1 MTVVCPEGHTSQAT
15 DYCDVCGTPIP
26 ASSAAD
32 LGRPGSASAASAAAA
47 AGGGSGAS
55 AEAASGPVTC
65 PNCGDVSPADSLFC
79 ENCGYDFT
87 TGTPAPPPPPAAPSS
102 GLDLGDLGA
111 TQPASGSASVGVGS
125 GAGGAAGGAAG
136 TSAAGPA
143 AGSPSAGGV
152 PGFPGADPGAG
163 SGQVP
168 AGSAPASAGSVPA
181 AAGTAGT
188 SASAGVPAPAP
199 SAEGGLAAPPVP
211 GDDAWVAEIWVDPDW
226 YAHERPED
234 PMPSA
239 GLPGL
244 VTLRQRSLLV
254 GRPSRSRGIR
264 PDIDCG
270 SDPGVS
276 RRHCQLSTDGQRW
289 WVEDLGSSN
298 GTFVSAAGDP
308 LPDNPLSQGVRRE
321 IEENDRVFVGAW
333 TRLVIRKALPG
344 EA

>member
-1 MTVVCPEGHTSQAT
+1 MTVTCPEGHASQAT

-26 ASSAAD
+26 A
-32 LGRPGSASAASAAAA
+32 GAASAALSGGPGTGTGQPGAEP
-47 AGGGSGAS
+47 GGST
-55 AEAASGPVTC
+55 AEPGETGPVTC
-65 PNCGDVSPADSLFC
+65 PNCGDLSPAGSLFC

-87 TGTPAPPPPPAAPSS
+87 TGTPAPPSPPTS

-111 TQPASGSASVGVGS
+111 TQPPGRPVS
-125 GAGGAAGGAAG
+125 
-136 TSAAGPA
+136 GPA
-143 AGSPSAGGV
+143 APTSGPVSP
-152 PGFPGADPGAG
+152 P
-163 SGQVP
+163 
-168 AGSAPASAGSVPA
+168 GSAPS
-181 AAGTAGT
+181 T
-188 SASAGVPAPAP
+188 SAPVQGTDGLGQPSTGTGAPASSSTGAGAPPSSSTGAPAP
-199 SAEGGLAAPPVP
+199 SAGGGLSAPPVP

-254 GRPSRSRGIR
+254 GRPSQSRGIR
-264 PDIDCG
+264 PDVDCG

-276 RRHCQLSTDGQRW
+276 RRHCQLTTDGQRW

-298 GTFVSAAGDP
+298 GTFVAPAGDP
-308 LPDNPLSQGVRRE
+308 LPDNPLTQGVRKE
-321 IEENDRVFVGAW
+321 IEEGDRIFIGAW

-344 EA
+344 EV

>member
-1 MTVVCPEGHTSQAT
+1 MTVICPEGHASQAT

-26 ASSAAD
+26 AAT
-32 LGRPGSASAASAAAA
+32 ASAASGPGGEPGRP
-47 AGGGSGAS
+47 AGEAGRQPGGEPEASG
-55 AEAASGPVTC
+55 GPVTC
-65 PNCGDVSPADSLFC
+65 PNCGELSPAGSLFC

-87 TGTPAPPPPPAAPSS
+87 TGTPAPPPPPPS

-111 TQPASGSASVGVGS
+111 VPQPSRPAP
-125 GAGGAAGGAAG
+125 
-136 TSAAGPA
+136 GPA
-143 AGSPSAGGV
+143 ATFPGPAPSGPSSSGVPTAGMPMPSAG
-152 PGFPGADPGAG
+152 
-163 SGQVP
+163 
-168 AGSAPASAGSVPA
+168 APAHGPPAQAAPPSAGATVA
-181 AAGTAGT
+181 APGG
-188 SASAGVPAPAP
+188 
-199 SAEGGLAAPPVP
+199 GGLSAPPVP

-254 GRPSRSRGIR
+254 GRPSQSRGIR
-264 PDIDCG
+264 PDVDCG

-276 RRHCQLSTDGQRW
+276 RRHCQLTTDGQRW

-298 GTFVSAAGDP
+298 GTFVAPAGDP
-308 LPDNPLSQGVRRE
+308 LPDTPLTQGVRRE
-321 IEENDRVFVGAW
+321 IEESDRVFIGAW

-344 EA
+344 EV

>member
-32 LGRPGSASAASAAAA
+32 PGRPGSAASAAPAAESAA
-47 AGGGSGAS
+47 AP

-65 PNCGDVSPADSLFC
+65 PNGGDMSPGDSLFC
-79 ENCGYDFT
+79 EYCGYDFT
-87 TGTPAPPPPPAAPSS
+87 TGTPAPPAPPAAPPS

-111 TQPASGSASVGVGS
+111 TQPGTGSVPADPGS
-125 GAGGAAGGAAG
+125 GHV
-136 TSAAGPA
+136 A
-143 AGSPSAGGV
+143 AGSAAV
-152 PGFPGADPGAG
+152 
-163 SGQVP
+163 
-168 AGSAPASAGSVPA
+168 GSVPA
-181 AAGTAGT
+181 AATPAGPT
-188 SASAGVPAPAP
+188 ASAGVPAPAP
-199 SAEGGLAAPPVP
+199 APSAQGGLPAPPVP

-254 GRPSRSRGIR
+254 GRPSRSRGIT

-276 RRHCQLSTDGQRW
+276 RRHCQLTTDGQRW

>member
-1 MTVVCPEGHTSQAT
+1 MTVVCPEGHPSQAT

-26 ASSAAD
+26 A
-32 LGRPGSASAASAAAA
+32 GRPPAEPDAPAVDPAA
-47 AGGGSGAS
+47 GAS
-55 AEAASGPVTC
+55 AEASAEGSTAGPVTC
-65 PNCGDVSPADSLFC
+65 PNCGDLSPSGSLFC

-87 TGTPAPPPPPAAPSS
+87 TGTAAPPAPPPSALDLSGLGTAPPANPPGPTAPSS
-102 GLDLGDLGA
+102 
-111 TQPASGSASVGVGS
+111 TSPPPSTPAPS
-125 GAGGAAGGAAG
+125 
-136 TSAAGPA
+136 TS
-143 AGSPSAGGV
+143 
-152 PGFPGADPGAG
+152 
-163 SGQVP
+163 
-168 AGSAPASAGSVPA
+168 
-181 AAGTAGT
+181 
-188 SASAGVPAPAP
+188 GVPAP
-199 SAEGGLAAPPVP
+199 SADGGGLSAPPVP

-254 GRPSRSRGIR
+254 GRPSQSRNIR
-264 PDIDCG
+264 PDVDCG

-276 RRHCQLSTDGQRW
+276 RRHCQLTTDGLRW

-298 GTFVSAAGDP
+298 GTFVAATGDP
-308 LPDNPLSQGVRRE
+308 LPDTPLTQGIRRE
-321 IEENDRVFVGAW
+321 VEESDRIYIGAW

>member
-1 MTVVCPEGHTSQAT
+1 MTVVCPDGHTSQST

-26 ASSAAD
+26 AGTAVAAPTGPAAGS
-32 LGRPGSASAASAAAA
+32 GRPGAGPGEAQPGQTPAA
-47 AGGGSGAS
+47 
-55 AEAASGPVTC
+55 GPVTC
-65 PNCGDVSPADSLFC
+65 PNCGELSPADSLFC

-87 TGTPAPPPPPAAPSS
+87 TGTPAVPAPPPAS

-111 TQPASGSASVGVGS
+111 TQPGSGPGQASGPPASAVPTQGTPPPAAPAP
-125 GAGGAAGGAAG
+125 GAPAPGAAGPTSSEQSTAAMPPP
-136 TSAAGPA
+136 AAGPA
-143 AGSPSAGGV
+143 APSPDG
-152 PGFPGADPGAG
+152 
-163 SGQVP
+163 
-168 AGSAPASAGSVPA
+168 
-181 AAGTAGT
+181 
-188 SASAGVPAPAP
+188 
-199 SAEGGLAAPPVP
+199 GGLAAPPVP

-264 PDIDCG
+264 PDVDCG

-276 RRHCQLSTDGQRW
+276 RRHCQLTTDGQRW
-289 WVEDLGSSN
+289 WVEDLQSSN
-298 GTFVSAAGDP
+298 GTFVAAAGEP
-308 LPDNPLSQGVRRE
+308 LPDTPLTPGVRRE
-321 IEENDRVFVGAW
+321 LEENDRVFIGAW

>member
-26 ASSAAD
+26 AGAGAASSGGSAA
-32 LGRPGSASAASAAAA
+32 PGSVAT
-47 AGGGSGAS
+47 GTGAS
-55 AEAASGPVTC
+55 GGAPAAPAEGSAGPVTC

-87 TGTPAPPPPPAAPSS
+87 TGTPAPPPPPTS
-102 GLDLGDLGA
+102 GLDLGDLDA
-111 TQPASGSASVGVGS
+111 TQPAIGSVAGAGAASAGSAPVPVGTPSGEPAGSASV
-125 GAGGAAGGAAG
+125 A
-136 TSAAGPA
+136 SAPV
-143 AGSPSAGGV
+143 SAGV
-152 PGFPGADPGAG
+152 PG
-163 SGQVP
+163 P
-168 AGSAPASAGSVPA
+168 AGAP
-181 AAGTAGT
+181 
-188 SASAGVPAPAP
+188 ASAGVPAPAP
-199 SAEGGLAAPPVP
+199 SPDGGGLAAPPVP
-211 GDDAWVAEIWVDPDW
+211 GDEAWVAEIWVDPDW

-254 GRPSRSRGIR
+254 GRPSRSRGIH

-276 RRHCQLSTDGQRW
+276 RRHCQLTTDGQRW

-298 GTFVSAAGDP
+298 GTFVAAAGDP
-308 LPDNPLSQGVRRE
+308 LPDSPLNQGVRRE
-321 IEENDRVFVGAW
+321 IEENDRVFLGAW

>member
-1 MTVVCPEGHTSQAT
+1 MTVTCPEGHASQAT

-26 ASSAAD
+26 A
-32 LGRPGSASAASAAAA
+32 GAASAAQPGGLETESGQPGAEP
-47 AGGGSGAS
+47 GGSGA
-55 AEAASGPVTC
+55 ETGETGPVTC
-65 PNCGDVSPADSLFC
+65 PNCGDLSPAGSLFC

-87 TGTPAPPPPPAAPSS
+87 TGTPAPPPAPAS

-111 TQPASGSASVGVGS
+111 TQPPGRPVSGPAPPTS
-125 GAGGAAGGAAG
+125 GAV
-136 TSAAGPA
+136 SPPGPA
-143 AGSPSAGGV
+143 PSTGAPPPSSTGTPTPSAGG
-152 PGFPGADPGAG
+152 
-163 SGQVP
+163 
-168 AGSAPASAGSVPA
+168 
-181 AAGTAGT
+181 
-188 SASAGVPAPAP
+188 
-199 SAEGGLAAPPVP
+199 GLSAPPVP

-254 GRPSRSRGIR
+254 GRPSQSRGIR
-264 PDIDCG
+264 PDVDCG

-276 RRHCQLSTDGQRW
+276 RRHCQLTTDGQRW

-298 GTFVSAAGDP
+298 GTFVAPAGDP
-308 LPDNPLSQGVRRE
+308 LPDNPLTQGVRKE
-321 IEENDRVFVGAW
+321 IEEGDRIFIGAW

-344 EA
+344 EV

>member
-1 MTVVCPEGHTSQAT
+1 MTVTCPEGHASQAT

-26 ASSAAD
+26 AGAVSSAGAEP
-32 LGRPGSASAASAAAA
+32 GRSEPGQPT
-47 AGGGSGAS
+47 AGPGQSGAGS
-55 AEAASGPVTC
+55 AEASADPVTC
-65 PNCGDVSPADSLFC
+65 PNCGDLSPAGSLFC

-87 TGTPAPPPPPAAPSS
+87 TGTPAPPPPPTS

-111 TQPASGSASVGVGS
+111 APRSSGPVPAPGAPTGAPSSAVPTQSSPAPGAAASGAPAP
-125 GAGGAAGGAAG
+125 GAPEPSPPAQSTGGTA
-136 TSAAGPA
+136 P
-143 AGSPSAGGV
+143 PSAG
-152 PGFPGADPGAG
+152 
-163 SGQVP
+163 
-168 AGSAPASAGSVPA
+168 
-181 AAGTAGT
+181 TA
-188 SASAGVPAPAP
+188 AP
-199 SAEGGLAAPPVP
+199 SGGGLSAPPVP

-254 GRPSRSRGIR
+254 GRPSQSRGIR
-264 PDIDCG
+264 PDVDCG

-276 RRHCQLSTDGQRW
+276 RRHCQLTTDGQRW

-298 GTFVSAAGDP
+298 GTFVAPAGDP
-308 LPDNPLSQGVRRE
+308 LPDNPLTQGVRKE
-321 IEENDRVFVGAW
+321 IEEGDRIFIGAW

-344 EA
+344 EV

>member
-1 MTVVCPEGHTSQAT
+1 MTVVCPEGHTSQST

-26 ASSAAD
+26 A
-32 LGRPGSASAASAAAA
+32 GAAAA
-47 AGGGSGAS
+47 SEPGRSGVEPGRSGAEPVET
-55 AEAASGPVTC
+55 AGPVTC
-65 PNCGDVSPADSLFC
+65 PNCGDLSPADSLFC

-87 TGTPAPPPPPAAPSS
+87 TGTPAVPAPPPVS

-111 TQPASGSASVGVGS
+111 TQPGNGLGQAPGAPAGPPPSAVPTQSS
-125 GAGGAAGGAAG
+125 PPPAAPAPGAPEPGPPAPAGPTQSTAAMPPPSAG
-136 TSAAGPA
+136 TSAPT
-143 AGSPSAGGV
+143 PSAGG
-152 PGFPGADPGAG
+152 
-163 SGQVP
+163 
-168 AGSAPASAGSVPA
+168 
-181 AAGTAGT
+181 
-188 SASAGVPAPAP
+188 
-199 SAEGGLAAPPVP
+199 GGLAAPPVP

-254 GRPSRSRGIR
+254 GRPSQSRGIR
-264 PDIDCG
+264 PDVDCG

-276 RRHCQLSTDGQRW
+276 RRHCQLTTDGQRW
-289 WVEDLGSSN
+289 WVEDLQSSN
-298 GTFVSAAGDP
+298 GTFVGAAGEA
-308 LPDNPLSQGVRRE
+308 LPDTPLTPGVRRE
-321 IEENDRVFVGAW
+321 LEENDRVFIGAW

>member
-1 MTVVCPEGHTSQAT
+1 MTVVCPEGHTSQST

-26 ASSAAD
+26 A
-32 LGRPGSASAASAAAA
+32 ASADPGPASGTGAAASGGAVSGGAA
-47 AGGGSGAS
+47 AGG
-55 AEAASGPVTC
+55 AAAGPVTC

-87 TGTPAPPPPPAAPSS
+87 TGTPAPPPPPGATS

-111 TQPASGSASVGVGS
+111 TQPGNGSAPGGSAPAGSAPAGDPGPGSASVGSV
-125 GAGGAAGGAAG
+125 
-136 TSAAGPA
+136 
-143 AGSPSAGGV
+143 
-152 PGFPGADPGAG
+152 
-163 SGQVP
+163 
-168 AGSAPASAGSVPA
+168 PASAGSVPA
-181 AAGTAGT
+181 GAGSVGSAAPSAGTPAP
-188 SASAGVPAPAP
+188 SAGVPAPSAGGAVPGP
-199 SAEGGLAAPPVP
+199 SAEGGGLAAPPVP
-211 GDDAWVAEIWVDPDW
+211 GDDTWVAEIWVDPDW

-254 GRPSRSRGIR
+254 GRPSKSRGIR

-298 GTFVSAAGDP
+298 GTFVAAAGDP
-308 LPDNPLSQGVRRE
+308 LPDTPLTQGVRRE
-321 IEENDRVFVGAW
+321 IEENDRVFIGAW
-333 TRLVIRKALPG
+333 TRLVVRKALPG

>member
-26 ASSAAD
+26 AAPSAAEPVEARS
-32 LGRPGSASAASAAAA
+32 GEAS
-47 AGGGSGAS
+47 S
-55 AEAASGPVTC
+55 AEAPAGGPVTC
-65 PNCGDVSPADSLFC
+65 PNCGELSPSGSLFC

-87 TGTPAPPPPPAAPSS
+87 TGTPVAPVPPTSA
-102 GLDLGDLGA
+102 LDLGDLGTA
-111 TQPASGSASVGVGS
+111 P
-125 GAGGAAGGAAG
+125 
-136 TSAAGPA
+136 
-143 AGSPSAGGV
+143 
-152 PGFPGADPGAG
+152 
-163 SGQVP
+163 
-168 AGSAPASAGSVPA
+168 PASAGSAPGPA
-181 AAGTAGT
+181 ASVPTTPEHPAPEPSGGTAPPSTGST
-188 SASAGVPAPAP
+188 TPDPAGG
-199 SAEGGLAAPPVP
+199 SLSAPPVP
-211 GDDAWVAEIWVDPDW
+211 GDDTWVAEIWVDPDW

-254 GRPSRSRGIR
+254 GRPSQSRNIR
-264 PDIDCG
+264 PDVDCG

-276 RRHCQLSTDGQRW
+276 RRHCQLTTDGLRW

-298 GTFVSAAGDP
+298 GTFVAPTGDP
-308 LPDNPLSQGVRRE
+308 LPETPLTQGVRKE
-321 IEENDRVFVGAW
+321 IEEGDRIFIGAW

>member
-1 MTVVCPEGHTSQAT
+1 MTVTCPEGHASQAT

-26 ASSAAD
+26 AGAASSAAAEPSRSET
-32 LGRPGSASAASAAAA
+32 GQPGAGSGQSGAGPAAASAD
-47 AGGGSGAS
+47 
-55 AEAASGPVTC
+55 PVTC
-65 PNCGDVSPADSLFC
+65 PNCGDLSPAGSLFC

-87 TGTPAPPPPPAAPSS
+87 TGTPAPPPPPTS

-111 TQPASGSASVGVGS
+111 TQQPSRPAP
-125 GAGGAAGGAAG
+125 
-136 TSAAGPA
+136 GPA
-143 AGSPSAGGV
+143 AVPSGPTPSGPTPSGPAPSGPTPSGPAPSSSAPAPGAPSSGAPAPGAPAPSSTGAPTPSAGG
-152 PGFPGADPGAG
+152 
-163 SGQVP
+163 
-168 AGSAPASAGSVPA
+168 
-181 AAGTAGT
+181 
-188 SASAGVPAPAP
+188 
-199 SAEGGLAAPPVP
+199 GLSAPPVP

-254 GRPSRSRGIR
+254 GRPSQSRNIR
-264 PDIDCG
+264 PDVDCG

-276 RRHCQLSTDGQRW
+276 RRHCQLTTDGQRW

-298 GTFVSAAGDP
+298 GTFVAPAGDP
-308 LPDNPLSQGVRRE
+308 LPDNPLTQGVRKE
-321 IEENDRVFVGAW
+321 IEEGDRVFIGAW

-344 EA
+344 EV